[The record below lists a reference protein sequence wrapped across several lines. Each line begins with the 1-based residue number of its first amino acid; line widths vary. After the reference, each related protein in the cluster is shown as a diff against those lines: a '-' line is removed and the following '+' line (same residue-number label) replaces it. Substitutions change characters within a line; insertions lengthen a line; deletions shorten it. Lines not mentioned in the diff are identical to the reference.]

1 MKKKSCFYIVGEG
14 RLALVKEKKKDKSPQ
29 ILHVLEKGDLVGE
42 LFRQLPKYSMCDLYL
57 QKKYNP
63 RVPIAVY

>member
-1 MKKKSCFYIVGEG
+1 MQEFYN
-14 RLALVKEKKKDKSPQ
+14 RLAEKNRRLYAGIEALK
-29 ILHVLEKGDLVGE
+29 LAL
-42 LFRQLPKYSMCDLYL
+42 QLPKYSMCDLYL